1 MRRTIHLPSAALLG
15 GLAALFAASSDAAAQ
30 QSTLADTVV
39 TGTRIPTPAER
50 VPASITVLT
59 RRDIEERG
67 YQTLTEALTA
77 VPGLR
82 IAQLGGPGQQASAF
96 LRGTNSRHVLV
107 LLDGVPLNDP
117 SEPNAAFNFGNELL
131 FDVERIEVLRGP
143 ASALYGSAALG
154 GVVNLVTRRAPPDRA
169 FAPYGEL
176 AGGTQRTLRAGL
188 GATGTVGAFDY
199 LLSGQTFSTEGFNT
213 IAPRL
218 PNIGE
223 RDGFRGVF
231 TTARL
236 GWTPVENT
244 RVEGLLRWRQTN
256 FGLDSV
262 PRDDPNYSG
271 EDRRWYGQLRG
282 ETRLFDGLWTT
293 GLRLGAT
300 EDRRR
305 FVNWPDA
312 SNPSTADDLF
322 VGTRTTLDWGN
333 TVRLPALGALTD
345 GALGF
350 GLTHN
355 FEESRSGSGS
365 PLFRTTVDA
374 NQHTTAGYAS
384 LQYRLLQ
391 RLDMTAGLRHDSTTG
406 FTDETT
412 WRLGTTLALP
422 EIGSRLRASG
432 GTAFAAPSLFQRFG
446 ITGTFFRGNPDLR
459 PERSIGWEVGAET
472 DFPAFGR
479 RAFATT
485 SVTYFQSRIRDL
497 INFDAGFRT
506 LTNIDRARIQGVEL
520 GLTLRPAAWFET
532 TAVWTITGAFDD
544 ATGRRLPR
552 RPEHVVSV
560 TARLAPVPRVVI
572 APTLLFTGRSPEGAF
587 ASYSDQ
593 GVAFPYPRSN
603 PAGTVVN
610 VTATWQAFERAALF
624 LEARN
629 LGNSR
634 FEPANGF
641 VTPGRSVLVGTR
653 FAL

>member
-1 MRRTIHLPSAALLG
+1 MRRLSTALLG
-15 GLAALFAASSDAAAQ
+15 GLSVLPAASAVAQ
-30 QSTLADTVV
+30 QLQPTVPETIV

-59 RRDIEERG
+59 RREIEERG
-67 YQTLTEALTA
+67 YQTLAEALVS

-176 AGGTQRTLRAGL
+176 AGGTQRTVRAGL

-199 LLSGQTFSTEGFNT
+199 LLSAQSFSTRGFNAV
-213 IAPRL
+213 APRL
-218 PNIGE
+218 TDINE

-236 GWTPVENT
+236 GWTPVEGT
-244 RVEGLLRWRQTN
+244 RVEGLLRWRQNN
-256 FGLDSV
+256 FGIDDV
-262 PRDDPNYSG
+262 PRDDPNYSA
-271 EDRRWYGQLRG
+271 EDRRWYGQIRG
-282 ETRLFDGLWTT
+282 ETRLFGGAWAT
-293 GLRLGAT
+293 GLRLSAT

-305 FVNWPDA
+305 FVNLPDA
-312 SNPSTADDLF
+312 LGTSTADDLYR
-322 VGTRTTLDWGN
+322 GTRTTLDWGN

-350 GLTHN
+350 GVTHN
-355 FEESRSGSGS
+355 FEEARSASGS
-365 PLFRTTVDA
+365 PFFRTTVDA
-374 NQHTTAGYAS
+374 TQHTTAGYAT
-384 LQYRLLQ
+384 LQYRLLE
-391 RLDMTAGLRHDSTTG
+391 RLDLTAGLRHDATTG

-412 WRLGTTLALP
+412 WRLGAVLAVP
-422 EIGSRLRASG
+422 EVASRLRASG
-432 GTAFAAPSLFQRFG
+432 GTGFAVPSLFQRFG
-446 ITGTFFRGNPDLR
+446 IIGSFFRGNPDLR
-459 PERSIGWEVGAET
+459 PERSVGWEVGAET
-472 DFPAFGR
+472 DWPAFGR
-479 RAFATT
+479 PAFATT
-485 SVTYFQSRIRDL
+485 SATYFQSRIRDL
-497 INFDAGFRT
+497 INFNPGFDT
-506 LTNIDRARIQGVEL
+506 LVNVDRARIQGVEL

-532 TAVWTITGAFDD
+532 AAAWTITGAFDD
-544 ATGRRLPR
+544 TTGRRLPR

-560 TARLAPVPRVVI
+560 TARVVPFPRVVV
-572 APTLLFTGRSPEGAF
+572 APTVLFTGRSPEAAF
-587 ASYSDQ
+587 ASYSDG
-593 GVAFPYPRSN
+593 GVAFPYQRTN
-603 PAGTVVN
+603 PPGTVVN

>member
-1 MRRTIHLPSAALLG
+1 MRLLKAALLG
-15 GLAALFAASSDAAAQ
+15 GVAVLPAAAAQ
-30 QSTLADTVV
+30 QQQQATVPDTIVS
-39 TGTRIPTPAER
+39 GTRVPTPAER

-59 RRDIEERG
+59 RREIEERG
-67 YQTLTEALTA
+67 YQTLAEALTA
-77 VPGLR
+77 VPGVR

-96 LRGTNSRHVLV
+96 LRGANSRHTLV
-107 LLDGVPLNDP
+107 LLDGVPINDP

-176 AGGTQRTLRAGL
+176 AGGTQRTLRAGA

-199 LLSGQTFSTEGFNT
+199 LLSAQSFSTRGFN
-213 IAPRL
+213 AVAQRL
-218 PNIGE
+218 PDTGE
-223 RDGFRGVF
+223 RDGLRAVF

-236 GWTPVENT
+236 GWTPVEGT
-244 RVEGLLRWRQTN
+244 RIEGLLRWRQNN
-256 FGLDSV
+256 FGLDDV
-262 PRDDPNYSG
+262 PRDDPNYSA

-293 GLRLGAT
+293 GLRLAAT

-305 FVNWPDA
+305 FVNLPDSVNA
-312 SNPSTADDLF
+312 FSTADDLF
-322 VGTRTTLDWGN
+322 RGARTTLDWGN
-333 TVRLPALGALTD
+333 TVRLPAFGALTD

-350 GLTHN
+350 GVTHA
-355 FEESRSGSGS
+355 FEEARSASGS
-365 PLFRTTVDA
+365 PFFRTTVDA
-374 NQHTTAGYAS
+374 TQHTTAGYGT
-384 LQYRLLQ
+384 LQYRLGQ
-391 RLDMTAGLRHDSTTG
+391 RLDLTAGVRHDATTG

-412 WRLGTTLALP
+412 WRLGAVLAVP
-422 EIGSRLRASG
+422 AANSRLRASG
-432 GTAFAAPSLFQRFG
+432 GTGFAAPSLFQRFG
-446 ITGTFFRGNPDLR
+446 IIGSFFRGSPDLR
-459 PERSIGWEVGAET
+459 PERSIGWEAGVET
-472 DFPAFGR
+472 DIPAFGR
-479 RAFATT
+479 TAFATT
-485 SVTYFQSRIRDL
+485 SATYFRSRIRDL
-497 INFDAGFRT
+497 INFNAGFDT
-506 LTNIDRARIQGVEL
+506 LENIDRARIQGVEL

-532 TAVWTITGAFDD
+532 TTAWTITGAFDS
-544 ATGRRLPR
+544 ATGQRLPR

-560 TARLAPVPRVVI
+560 TARVSPLPRVVV
-572 APTLLFTGRSPEGAF
+572 APTVLFTGRSPEGAF
-587 ASYSDQ
+587 ASYDDQ

-603 PAGTVVN
+603 PPGTVVN
-610 VTATWQAFERAALF
+610 VTATWQAFDQASLF

-641 VTPGRSVLVGTR
+641 ATPGRSVLVGTR